1 MNKIDLKNQIL
12 ESMKMLVSEGE
23 TIASR
28 NNGDF
33 SEFAKENNYPLDL
46 VEEVHYEYE
55 DLLTK
60 MFNER

>member
-1 MNKIDLKNQIL
+1 MKTTDLKKQIL
-12 ESMKMLVSEGE
+12 ESMKILVSEGE

-33 SEFAKENNYPLDL
+33 SEFAKENNYTLDL
-46 VEEVHYEYE
+46 VEEVYFENE

>member
-33 SEFAKENNYPLDL
+33 SEFSKENNYPLDL
-46 VEEVHYEYE
+46 VEEVYYEYE

-60 MFNER
+60 MFNEL